1 MTTTGNIP
9 PEPTT
14 RPSSLGPKPSKSSAS
29 SLPTTRVPD
38 EVIPPHP
45 AGGPS
50 GQQGLAANVVS
61 VPSDQPI
68 GTVVAQTP
76 TGGQADRGSRV
87 RLNVSSGQ

>member
-1 MTTTGNIP
+1 M
-9 PEPTT
+9 
-14 RPSSLGPKPSKSSAS
+14 
-29 SLPTTRVPD
+29 TRVPD

-50 GQQGLAANVVS
+50 GGAAGLAANVVS

-76 TGGQADRGSRV
+76 TGGQADRGSNV
-87 RLNVSSGQ
+87 RLNVSSGP